1 MNIRQAV
8 EVIKG
13 KFTETD
19 GIANIPKQGGFFR
32 AELTDGGILVDNLG
46 NQPFLPWEVFQEAVC
61 VLIRNGGRAQRG
73 DAMQYRLGENG
84 LPFDSIEGHIAYVVY
99 GKSRGDS
106 VFRRITPIAR
116 ILIWAEICVEGQSEL
131 ILNETRS

>member
-73 DAMQYRLGENG
+73 DAMQYHCC
-84 LPFDSIEGHIAYVVY
+84 P
-99 GKSRGDS
+99 
-106 VFRRITPIAR
+106 AR
-116 ILIWAEICVEGQSEL
+116 
-131 ILNETRS
+131 